1 MSQLAANNVKV
12 VICAVYRSG
21 STDVKLFEYVES
33 VMDTVRSEGSRII
46 LAGDF
51 NVHNCQWLNSTRTK
65 VAGEYAEDMCILH
78 GLEQHVTMPT
88 RRNNTL
94 DLIMSDFPLRVTVTT
109 QPPLGASDHVV
120 VIADFPALVPKEPL
134 THRTVWRYNHADWD
148 RLRHFYTESDW
159 ETLITGDPDQS
170 CESVTSLILSGMRK
184 FIPSRALVSRPS
196 DPSWWT
202 SNGGLP
208 SSALAESNGTLPSL
222 QSAVRMEQNMC
233 SIRIR
238 QIALVNTLL
247 LSAASTRTT
256 SLIAISLPHDSVH
269 RGSSATFISARLQY
283 SANYSDSLPTRQ
295 LAPTT
300 YLPEF

>member
-51 NVHNCQWLNSTRTK
+51 NVHNRQWLNSTRTT

-148 RLRHFYTESDW
+148 RLRHFYKESDW
-159 ETLITGDPDQS
+159 ESLITGDPDQS
-170 CESVTSLILSGMRK
+170 CENVTSLILSGMSK

-202 SNGGLP
+202 LKCSLCTAKQWGMKADD
-208 SSALAESNGTLPSL
+208 SGTLPLAPAKCPASNPIL
-222 QSAVRMEQNMC
+222 YC
-233 SIRIR
+233 
-238 QIALVNTLL
+238 
-247 LSAASTRTT
+247 AASACSGNTYHTVKGTT
-256 SLIAISLPHDSVH
+256 CEGQPHGQAMVVYHQARWRRATELFLP
-269 RGSSATFISARLQY
+269 
-283 SANYSDSLPTRQ
+283 
-295 LAPTT
+295 
-300 YLPEF
+300 